1 MCPAVPTVSGIPSDA
16 NHRLAISAVAGV
28 WHQHRGRDPSL
39 RAASLQMVSF
49 VGGWATGWCQTRDG
63 FERDTVASA
72 IAPRSRDVVRCPL
85 RRHIGGQSQPHVGD
99 NMTLKLKW
107 WAAAAVACAAV
118 TAFALPAAADVVP
131 ATSGSLTMTSDPG
144 DYIGGGQSWSYA
156 MPPDSFASQILYRNG
171 VEVIV
176 NGANGDWW
184 YLDFGAPNGAQL
196 TPGTYDN
203 AARWPFQDPS
213 QPGLSIFGNGRGCNT
228 LTGRFTVLDA
238 TYAPGGSLVSFH
250 ATFEQHCEGF
260 AAALRGEV
268 QLTSEPPLQITLT
281 LDPKGSIRS
290 TTSTVH
296 GTITCSRAATVF
308 VSGTISQQTKRYGTT
323 TGPFGATVDCTTTAT
338 AWSATGSSSSGAP
351 FVPGTASVDASA
363 TGTEPPSDTAHTSS
377 TVQLSSS
384 K

>member
-1 MCPAVPTVSGIPSDA
+1 
-16 NHRLAISAVAGV
+16 
-28 WHQHRGRDPSL
+28 
-39 RAASLQMVSF
+39 
-49 VGGWATGWCQTRDG
+49 
-63 FERDTVASA
+63 
-72 IAPRSRDVVRCPL
+72 
-85 RRHIGGQSQPHVGD
+85 
-99 NMTLKLKW
+99 MTLKLKW

-184 YLDFGAPNGAQL
+184 YLDFGAPNGVQL

-250 ATFEQHCEGF
+250 ATFEQHCEG
-260 AAALRGEV
+260 ATAALRGEV
-268 QLTSEPPLQITLT
+268 QISNPPPVPPVELT
-281 LDPKGSIRS
+281 LKLDSKGTVRGGVG
-290 TTSTVH
+290 TVH
-296 GTITCSRAATVF
+296 GTVTCSRAATVD
-308 VSGTISQQTKRYGTT
+308 VSGTMSQQTRKYGVTS
-323 TGPFGATVDCTTTAT
+323 GSFATRVGCSTSPTEWTA
-338 AWSATGSSSSGAP
+338 SASSGAP
-351 FVPGTASVDASA
+351 FQAGAVYVDASA
-363 TGTEPPSDTAHTSS
+363 VGVDTPSQTATASG
-377 TVQLSSS
+377 TVQLNSS

>member
-1 MCPAVPTVSGIPSDA
+1 MKPIF
-16 NHRLAISAVAGV
+16 
-28 WHQHRGRDPSL
+28 SL
-39 RAASLQMVSF
+39 RIAIALCMIAAASVVL
-49 VGGWATGWCQTRDG
+49 VG
-63 FERDTVASA
+63 
-72 IAPRSRDVVRCPL
+72 
-85 RRHIGGQSQPHVGD
+85 
-99 NMTLKLKW
+99 
-107 WAAAAVACAAV
+107 AAAAS
-118 TAFALPAAADVVP
+118 TVP

-144 DYIGGGQSWSYA
+144 DYIGQGLNWSYA
-156 MPPDSFASQILYRNG
+156 MPPDAFSSQILFNNG
-171 VEVIV
+171 VEAIV

-184 YLDFGAPNGAQL
+184 YLDFGAPYGARL
-196 TPGTYDN
+196 TPGVYSN

-213 QPGLSIFGNGRGCNT
+213 QPGLSVFGNGRGCNT
-228 LTGRFTVLDA
+228 LTGNFTVLDA
-238 TYAPGGSLVSFH
+238 TYAADGSLQSFH